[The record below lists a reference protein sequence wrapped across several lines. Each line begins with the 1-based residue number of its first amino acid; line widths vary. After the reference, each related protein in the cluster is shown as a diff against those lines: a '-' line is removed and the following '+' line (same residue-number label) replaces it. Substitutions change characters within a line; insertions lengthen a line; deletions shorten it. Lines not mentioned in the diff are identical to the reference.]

1 MPAMKRI
8 KKARAD
14 AKKRAAAKKPVA
26 EGSVRFEKSTRLGQ
40 RIVGKPGSRKTE
52 KTVITGTPVKRVATK
67 AKPKAKPKAFAIAT
81 PKKKPVAVKKQAPSG
96 RNNTARANIK
106 KRYRK

>member
-26 EGSVRFEKSTRLGQ
+26 EDSVRFEKSTRLGQ

-52 KTVITGTPVKRVATK
+52 KTVITGTPVKRVA
-67 AKPKAKPKAFAIAT
+67 AKPKAKPKASAIAT